1 MERETLPHSRMSL
14 WQSIAALIW
23 IPMEVL
29 GLPLL
34 LIRLFPDM
42 SDVDLNLWVSGIS
55 LAVLLPLCLSF
66 LRRDFD
72 RVWERPGYILAQ
84 AFIGLGLMLVCNI
97 LVGYL
102 FTFLLPEANPN
113 DEAVDALLRAEKGKM
128 SAVTVVMAPL
138 LEELMCRGG
147 VFGTLRRWN
156 RTAAYIGCLLLF
168 SLLHTWQYALYDPKY
183 LLFILQ
189 YLPAGWLLC
198 RCYEKTECIWASILL
213 HALNNALALLLLV
226 GRV

>member
-1 MERETLPHSRMSL
+1 MEREALPRSQMHP
-14 WQSIAALIW
+14 WQSVAALVW
-23 IPMEVL
+23 IPMHVL

-34 LIRLFPDM
+34 LVWLFPHMGDT
-42 SDVDLNLWVSGIS
+42 DLNFWIYVIGTG
-55 LAVLLPLCLSF
+55 LLTLLCLSF

-72 RVWERPGYILAQ
+72 RVWERPGRILAQ
-84 AFIGLGLMLVCNI
+84 AFIGLGLMLACNI
-97 LVGYL
+97 LVSYL
-102 FTFLLPEANPN
+102 FYFLLPEANPN
-113 DEAVDALLRAEKGKM
+113 DEAVDELLRADRGKIG
-128 SAVTVVMAPL
+128 AVTVVMAPL
-138 LEELMCRGG
+138 LEELMFRGG

-156 RTAAYIGCLLLF
+156 RAAAYIGCLLLF
-168 SLLHTWQYALYDPKY
+168 ALLHTWQYALYDPKY

-213 HALNNALALLLLV
+213 HVMNNSFALLLLT

>member
-1 MERETLPHSRMSL
+1 MEREALPRSRMSL
-14 WQSIAALIW
+14 WQSIAAIAW
-23 IPMEVL
+23 IPVHVL

-34 LIRLFPDM
+34 LFWLFPDLG
-42 SDVDLNLWVSGIS
+42 DTDLNLWIYVIG

-72 RVWERPGYILAQ
+72 RVWERPGHILAQ
-84 AFIGLGLMLVCNI
+84 ALIGLGLMLVCNI

-102 FTFLLPEANPN
+102 FYFLLPEANPN
-113 DEAVDALLRAEKGKM
+113 DEAVDELLRAEPGKIG
-128 SAVTVVMAPL
+128 AVTLVMAPL
-138 LEELMCRGG
+138 LEELMFRGG

-156 RTAAYIGCLLLF
+156 RAAAYIGCLLLF
-168 SLLHTWQYALYDPKY
+168 ALLHTWQYALYDPKY

-213 HALNNALALLLLV
+213 HVMNNSFALLLLT

>member
-1 MERETLPHSRMSL
+1 MERESLPRSQMRW
-14 WQSIAALIW
+14 WQSLAVLVW
-23 IPMEVL
+23 IPVDVL

-34 LIRLFPDM
+34 LIGLFPGL
-42 SDVDLNLWVSGIS
+42 SDVDLNFWVYGIG

-72 RVWERPGYILAQ
+72 RVWERPGHILAQ
-84 AFIGLGLMLVCNI
+84 ALIGLGLMLVFNI
-97 LVGYL
+97 LVSYL
-102 FTFLLPEANPN
+102 FYFLLPEANPN
-113 DEAVDALLRAEKGKM
+113 DEAVDALLRTEKGKM

-138 LEELMCRGG
+138 LEELMFRGG

-156 RTAAYIGCLLLF
+156 RAAAYIGCLLLF
-168 SLLHTWQYALYDPKY
+168 ALLHTWQYALYDPKY

-213 HALNNALALLLLV
+213 HVMNNSFALLLLT

>member
-23 IPMEVL
+23 IPMDVL

-138 LEELMCRGG
+138 LEELMFRGG

-156 RTAAYIGCLLLF
+156 RRAAYIGCLLLF
-168 SLLHTWQYALYDPKY
+168 ALLHTWQYALYDPKY